1 MPAVTDRESGDAN
14 GRRLPVVLLA
24 AFGAFW
30 IAMAWAP
37 SYRADWALENVL
49 VAVIVPLMIWGY
61 RRLRFSD
68 LAYGCLFVFLSLH
81 VLGSHYTYAEV
92 PYDAWS
98 RQWLG
103 FPVGELLGFERNH
116 YDRLVHFLF
125 GVLLAPMAVE
135 LLAVKAA
142 ARGVWRL
149 LIPIS
154 VLAAL
159 SATYELIEWFAAIAF
174 GGDLGMAYLGTQ
186 GDEWDGHKDMALA
199 IGGAVVSIAAQVR
212 FRPGAAAVPVRRSG

>member
-1 MPAVTDRESGDAN
+1 MDSENRNADGRGLPA
-14 GRRLPVVLLA
+14 LLLA
-24 AFGAFW
+24 LFGAFW
-30 IAMAWAP
+30 LAMAWSP
-37 SYRADWALENVL
+37 RFRADWALENAL

-81 VLGSHYTYAEV
+81 VLGSHFTYAEV

-103 FPVGELLGFERNH
+103 FSVNELLGFERNH
-116 YDRLVHFLF
+116 FDRLVHFLF
-125 GVLLAPMAVE
+125 GVLLAPTVVE
-135 LLAVKAA
+135 LLAVKVMTH
-142 ARGVWRL
+142 GVWRL
-149 LIPIS
+149 LVPIS

-159 SATYELIEWFAAIAF
+159 SATYELIEWFAAIVF

-199 IGGAVVSIAAQVR
+199 IGGAIVSVAVQVR
-212 FRPGAAAVPVRRSG
+212 FRPAAAAVPVTRSG